1 MPENPIEV
9 KLEELRQRVA
19 KCNRIITELEPNGG
33 FKDLLSDFEATKKR
47 IDDNWHLVSDPKQ
60 LEEMRVTKLA
70 VSSILTSLENY
81 RHDMKLAQE
90 EIAKIENP
98 DLIIHRDWDKE

>member
-1 MPENPIEV
+1 
-9 KLEELRQRVA
+9 
-19 KCNRIITELEPNGG
+19 
-33 FKDLLSDFEATKKR
+33 
-47 IDDNWHLVSDPKQ
+47 
-60 LEEMRVTKLA
+60 MRVTKLA

-81 RHDMKLAQE
+81 KHDMKLAQE